1 MGKGGERRA
10 IRGMIKRIRRKMKKQ
25 EGVALITTL
34 MIVALL
40 VTVVIEF
47 NRIAVAEIDISKNF
61 GDEKKI
67 LFTVIAGVNVV
78 GELLRIEKKFIPG
91 VTLTGKWAQSRT
103 YFEAASSMMEE
114 ERLEGE
120 ITDENG
126 KINVNSLGGKEDEF
140 NEAQKALWER
150 LLKQSRFDLSAEQ
163 VDTIIHSVKDWIDG
177 DDKMTG
183 IYGAE
188 EAFYE
193 TRGYPCKNGSLDYIE
208 ELLLIKGITE
218 EIFYGTEGKE
228 GLRPYFTVYGDSAL
242 NINTAPIPV
251 LMALSVNMTESIAA
265 DLDKY
270 RRDSANQKQ
279 LAEKTWYQTLWPLED
294 PLPEELFVTSSSYF
308 RVDVKGTL
316 RESVKEVSAVLHLTD
331 TRSQILFWQEM

>member
-1 MGKGGERRA
+1 
-10 IRGMIKRIRRKMKKQ
+10 MIKRLLGKMKRR

-47 NRIAVAEIDISKNF
+47 NRIAVAEIDISQNF

-67 LFTVIAGVNVV
+67 LYTVISGVKAIS
-78 GELLRIEKKFIPG
+78 ELLRVEKIFSPG
-91 VTLTGKWAQSRT
+91 VTLTGKWAQSHT
-103 YFEAASSMMEE
+103 YFVAASSMMEE
-114 ERLEGE
+114 ESLEGE

-126 KINVNSLGGKEDEF
+126 KINVNRLCGEKGEF
-140 NEAQKALWER
+140 NDAQKALWER
-150 LLKQSRFDLSAEQ
+150 LLKQSRFELSAEQ

-193 TRGYPCKNGSLDYIE
+193 TRGYPCKNRPLDYVE

-218 EIFYGTEGKE
+218 EIFYGSKEKE
-228 GLRPYFTVYGDSAL
+228 GLRPYFTVYGDPQI
-242 NINTAPIPV
+242 NINTAPLPV
-251 LMALSVNMTESIAA
+251 MMALSENMTESIAA
-265 DLDKY
+265 DLDAY
-270 RRDSANQKQ
+270 RRDSANQMQ
-279 LAEKTWYQTLWPLED
+279 LAKKTWYQTLWPLEV
-294 PLPEELFVTSSSYF
+294 PLPEELFVTTSAHF
-308 RVDVKGTL
+308 RVEVKGTL
-316 RESVKEVSAVLHLTD
+316 RESVKEVSTVIHVSD
-331 TRSQILFWQEM
+331 SGSQILFWREM